1 MTSGAE
7 CQDSSPE
14 WAGIYVN
21 LIRMMAA
28 RHYPVDGIV
37 ALPTGPGPS
46 HAGVVVEGS
55 SSLVQEAMMYLVIRK
70 FNYISSMAE
79 AARRAESSLG
89 RLLKQS
95 PGFQGYYVFDAG
107 HGIGGSVSLFEG
119 KEAALAA
126 NGSVALTWKGHDEPS
141 RNGLLRRQDRRA
153 GSQDGFG
160 LSHRAEAGCSGH
172 DGSCA

>member
-1 MTSGAE
+1 MGFHAL
-7 CQDSSPE
+7 E
-14 WAGIYVN
+14 WLEAVMYV
-21 LIRMMAA
+21 
-28 RHYPVDGIV
+28 
-37 ALPTGPGPS
+37 
-46 HAGVVVEGS
+46 
-55 SSLVQEAMMYLVIRK
+55 VIRK
-70 FNYISSMAE
+70 FNHISSMAE

-153 GSQDGFG
+153 GSQDGFRP
-160 LSHRAEAGCSGH
+160 SHQTPAAYNDH
-172 DGSCA
+172 AGSCA